1 MSIIFQ
7 SNTIQ
12 ISKQSK
18 SIFKMKFEN
27 GEKFNHFL
35 KNIQQ
40 KLDTI
45 KKEKNVFTFKAVKV
59 EKLKTILQ
67 RKDSLSYRHL
77 KELFNNIAKQLEDL
91 ENDGYCNLFF
101 NINDIVRVELNT
113 KNQVGRNTGNDILF
127 LYLNTKNFL
136 PVKQKITKIMKPFD
150 KENLFIS
157 PELKKIKTFP
167 IDIHMNSQLYS
178 LAAFV
183 CYCGEWHKNKKLFK
197 NTEKNMDIYREY
209 LSNIANTKLSWAL
222 LRCLE
227 DKPNNRIYLF
237 I

>member
-1 MSIIFQ
+1 
-7 SNTIQ
+7 
-12 ISKQSK
+12 
-18 SIFKMKFEN
+18 MKFEN
-27 GEKFNHFL
+27 GEKFNHFF

-127 LYLNTKNFL
+127 
-136 PVKQKITKIMKPFD
+136 
-150 KENLFIS
+150 FI
-157 PELKKIKTFP
+157 
-167 IDIHMNSQLYS
+167 
-178 LAAFV
+178 
-183 CYCGEWHKNKKLFK
+183 
-197 NTEKNMDIYREY
+197 
-209 LSNIANTKLSWAL
+209 
-222 LRCLE
+222 
-227 DKPNNRIYLF
+227 
-237 I
+237 